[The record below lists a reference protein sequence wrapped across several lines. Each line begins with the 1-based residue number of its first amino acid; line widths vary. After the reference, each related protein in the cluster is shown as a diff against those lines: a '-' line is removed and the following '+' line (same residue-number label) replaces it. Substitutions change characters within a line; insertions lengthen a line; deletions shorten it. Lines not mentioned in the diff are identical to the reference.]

1 MREVTQKSAKARF
14 YKFVAF
20 RDKFCV
26 WLSVLILVCYY
37 AFVVCIGFFPT
48 MLGYRLGPSSITLG
62 ILWGIAIIVI
72 SIISTGIYTL
82 FANKYFDKEQNEII
96 DDLKETNLLDAMIAG
111 AESAKKGV

>member
-1 MREVTQKSAKARF
+1 MRKVTSESAKARF

-37 AFVVCIGFFPT
+37 SFVLSIGFFPD
-48 MLGYRLGPSSITLG
+48 MLGYRLGPSSVTIG

-72 SIISTGIYTL
+72 SIVSTGIYTL
-82 FANKYFDKEQNEII
+82 FANKYFDKEQGEII
-96 DDLKETNLLDAMIAG
+96 EDLSECGVLESMI
-111 AESAKKGV
+111 KGKGGGK